1 MSFGENQPLLDSSK
15 LPLYETFD
23 PDVIARF
30 GASVRAIVMSNTDY
44 AFRHRQLATKQKM
57 MQPPS
62 HSRIF
67 AGYLVVRKLGRKDEY
82 ETWMPDHVF
91 DDLYVLRVSSSSL

>member
-1 MSFGENQPLLDSSK
+1 MSFGENQPLLDATT
-15 LPLYETFD
+15 LPLYETSD
-23 PDVIARF
+23 PEVIARF

-44 AFRHRQLATKQKM
+44 AYRYRHLAAKHKM

-82 ETWMPDHVF
+82 ETWMPDHAF
-91 DDLYVLRVSSSSL
+91 DDLYVLRVA